1 MRMLRGLVLGGC
13 CFLAGCG
20 LRTLLKLEATRIDD
34 RLELWLGGGGNTVG
48 VLQGRQAFL
57 SDVKFADFALRL
69 RHDVEDELRLKVSRI
84 LLTHAHSD
92 HAAGLRLYPEVGAVL
107 VHPNTKKRLLAQ
119 GERAPFVEVDGE
131 VRLFLGEE
139 EVRVLNLGSGHT
151 DGDLVA
157 YLPKRKWLVA
167 GDLVNED
174 LEPRAD
180 EAYGGDVLALS
191 HTVQRIL
198 ELEFTHLV
206 PGHGQVMPRA
216 KVEHFAD
223 YLKQLEER
231 VRTELAKGL
240 DEDAVAEA
248 VKLEGFDD
256 IKSAFYT
263 TSRAGTT
270 RQMAV
275 SVKKEEEAAKSA
287 KKAEL

>member
-1 MRMLRGLVLGGC
+1 MRMLRGLAVGAC

-20 LRTLLKLEATRIDD
+20 LRTLLKLEATRVDD
-34 RLELWLGGGGNTVG
+34 RLQLWLGGGGNTVG
-48 VLQGRQAFL
+48 IVEGRQAFL
-57 SDVKFADFALRL
+57 SDVKFTDFALRL
-69 RHDVEDELRLKVSRI
+69 RHDVEDGLRLKVSRI

-92 HAAGLRLYPEVGAVL
+92 HAAGLRLYPEVGVVL
-107 VHPNTKKRLLAQ
+107 VHPNTKKRLLAE
-119 GERAPFVEVDGE
+119 GSRAPFVEVDAE
-131 VRLFLGEE
+131 IRLFLGEE

-180 EAYGGDVLALS
+180 EAYGGDVLMLS
-191 HTVQRIL
+191 RTVQRIL

-223 YLKQLEER
+223 YLKQLEAR
-231 VRTELAKGL
+231 VRAELAKGL
-240 DEDAVAEA
+240 DEEAVVNA

-263 TSRAGTT
+263 PSREGTT
-270 RQMAV
+270 RAMAL
-275 SVKKEEEAAKSA
+275 SVKKEEGAKSVR
-287 KKAEL
+287 KAGL